1 MELKQWVK
9 FIFATY
15 CNLCFSP
22 LNTTLYFRK
31 VCHKEIGL
39 KLRITSITLL
49 LLFTGYTAFT
59 MSIAQQSLLSFGYQ
73 LISSPDTAQVVFDL
87 YIMAFLAL
95 VWMYQ
100 DCKRLG
106 KSNMYF
112 LPFALL
118 TLVFVSVGPLLY
130 LALKPSEEL

>member
-1 MELKQWVK
+1 M
-9 FIFATY
+9 
-15 CNLCFSP
+15 
-22 LNTTLYFRK
+22 
-31 VCHKEIGL
+31 
-39 KLRITSITLL
+39 KLRITSIILL

-87 YIMAFLAL
+87 YIMAFLAM
-95 VWMYQ
+95 VWMYD

-118 TLVFVSVGPLLY
+118 TLVFVSIGPLLY
-130 LALKPSEEL
+130 LALKPSTEASKI